1 MLQKTTS
8 YVDIPFFITKNPFT
22 NDTNVVKDVNAIKQA
37 LKNIVMTIKT
47 ERPFTPTFGANPR
60 NILFDHLS
68 QMTAFECKHLIANAI
83 NTFEPRVLLK
93 DIGLQ
98 VSPIN
103 PNKLNIVVVYSI
115 TTTGFTDSLSIS
127 LERTR

>member
-22 NDTNVVKDVNAIKQA
+22 NDTNVVKDINAIKQA
-37 LKNIVMTIKT
+37 LKNIVLTIQT
-47 ERPFTPTFGANPR
+47 ERPFNPIFGANPR
-60 NILFDHLS
+60 NTLFEHLT
-68 QMTAFECKHLIANAI
+68 QMTSFECKHLIATAI
-83 NTFEPRVLLK
+83 NTFEPRVILK
-93 DIGLQ
+93 DIGIFT
-98 VSPIN
+98 SIIN
-103 PNKLNIVVVYSI
+103 PNKLNIIVVYSI

>member
-1 MLQKTTS
+1 MDLN
-8 YVDIPFFITKNPFT
+8 Y
-22 NDTNVVKDVNAIKQA
+22 
-37 LKNIVMTIKT
+37 L
-47 ERPFTPTFGANPR
+47 
-60 NILFDHLS
+60 NILNAAIITNLT
-68 QMTAFECKHLIANAI
+68 QANAI
-83 NTFEPRVLLK
+83 NTFEPRVILK